1 MGSVGPRTELC
12 EQGRDTLAVQC
23 TMRAVIKVL
32 AILVPWLALTSSR
45 PSVVDLSTLSL
56 DARED
61 LNGVWRKHFDAAEE
75 TNSIGDAPSLSFYR
89 NPSKDNNKNYI
100 FGHKTTDSSA
110 ESFLNHAEASNG
122 FGTKLGRFSYID
134 ANGKKVETHYK
145 ATPGKGIQMMTNNLP
160 QETEAVREAKDK
172 FFSEFNARRKLH
184 AQQKQD
190 KSIVLKST
198 AVESGKTRKPST
210 AIVPQVPEDTPE
222 VRRAKD
228 QFFKEFNARKA
239 LHAKQRQGKEEDASM
254 ATHDE
259 EEMDESE
266 ASLKENDEEEEEGDD
281 EEDDEEEE
289 DSEEEDEEEDS
300 DEEDEDSSSSS
311 SSSSEEDEEED
322 DDVNGSSGLTVSGEG
337 EEDDSSSSSS
347 SSSSEEDDEEE
358 SDEEED
364 SEEEDEEDEDE
375 EDSEEED
382 SEEDDEEEDSSSSSS
397 SSSSSEEGS
406 EEESGEEDDDDD
418 EDEKED
424 EDEEEDEGEED
435 ESVLL
440 MRYEKDFGKR
450 NNVIQSN
457 DAESDGTEEKMT
469 KSSAVSSQTESP
481 TPQSTVSTTTPA
493 PTTTAA
499 PKRSGIRSQ
508 YRLSVNHNP
517 GNSIKLRAT
526 DVKPFTTNSGTL
538 PSRVVVVSRKMLENR
553 I

>member
-32 AILVPWLALTSSR
+32 AILVAWLALTSSR

-75 TNSIGDAPSLSFYR
+75 TNSIDDAPSLSFYR

-184 AQQKQD
+184 AQQKQE
-190 KSIVLKST
+190 KSIILKST
-198 AVESGKTRKPST
+198 AGESGKTRKPST

-266 ASLKENDEEEEEGDD
+266 ASLKENDEEEENEEGDGDEEEEEDNGDEEEDEEEEEGDD
-281 EEDDEEEE
+281 EEDD
-289 DSEEEDEEEDS
+289 DDEEEDS

-337 EEDDSSSSSS
+337 EEDDSSFSSS

-364 SEEEDEEDEDE
+364 SEEE
-375 EDSEEED
+375 
-382 SEEDDEEEDSSSSSS
+382 
-397 SSSSSEEGS
+397 GS
-406 EEESGEEDDDDD
+406 VMEM
-418 EDEKED
+418 KRKTMAMKK
-424 EDEEEDEGEED
+424 
-435 ESVLL
+435 
-440 MRYEKDFGKR
+440 MRRKKKG
-450 NNVIQSN
+450 
-457 DAESDGTEEKMT
+457 MM
-469 KSSAVSSQTESP
+469 
-481 TPQSTVSTTTPA
+481 
-493 PTTTAA
+493 
-499 PKRSGIRSQ
+499 
-508 YRLSVNHNP
+508 
-517 GNSIKLRAT
+517 
-526 DVKPFTTNSGTL
+526 
-538 PSRVVVVSRKMLENR
+538 RKMMKRKR
-553 I
+553 IQKKKMKKRIPMRKMKIVA

>member
-239 LHAKQRQGKEEDASM
+239 LHAKQRQGKEEEENEEGDG
-254 ATHDE
+254 DE
-259 EEMDESE
+259 EEDNGDEE
-266 ASLKENDEEEEEGDD
+266 DEEEEEGDD

-337 EEDDSSSSSS
+337 EEDDSSFSSS

-364 SEEEDEEDEDE
+364 NDEE
-375 EDSEEED
+375 
-382 SEEDDEEEDSSSSSS
+382 
-397 SSSSSEEGS
+397 
-406 EEESGEEDDDDD
+406 
-418 EDEKED
+418 ED
-424 EDEEEDEGEED
+424 EDEEEDGEEEEGEEEEED
-435 ESVLL
+435 E
-440 MRYEKDFGKR
+440 
-450 NNVIQSN
+450 
-457 DAESDGTEEKMT
+457 EE
-469 KSSAVSSQTESP
+469 
-481 TPQSTVSTTTPA
+481 
-493 PTTTAA
+493 
-499 PKRSGIRSQ
+499 G
-508 YRLSVNHNP
+508 
-517 GNSIKLRAT
+517 
-526 DVKPFTTNSGTL
+526 
-538 PSRVVVVSRKMLENR
+538 
-553 I
+553 

>member
-75 TNSIGDAPSLSFYR
+75 TNSIDDAPSLSFYR

-184 AQQKQD
+184 AQQKQE
-190 KSIVLKST
+190 KSIILKST
-198 AVESGKTRKPST
+198 AGESGKTRKPST
-210 AIVPQVPEDTPE
+210 AMAPQVPEDTPE

-239 LHAKQRQGKEEDASM
+239 LHAKQRQGKEEDVSM
-254 ATHDE
+254 ATHE
-259 EEMDESE
+259 EEEE
-266 ASLKENDEEEEEGDD
+266 DEEEEDD
-281 EEDDEEEE
+281 EEEDEEDEEDEDEEDSEEEDSEEDDEEDEEEE

-322 DDVNGSSGLTVSGEG
+322 DDVNGSSGLTVSE
-337 EEDDSSSSSS
+337 
-347 SSSSEEDDEEE
+347 
-358 SDEEED
+358 
-364 SEEEDEEDEDE
+364 
-375 EDSEEED
+375 
-382 SEEDDEEEDSSSSSS
+382 
-397 SSSSSEEGS
+397 
-406 EEESGEEDDDDD
+406 
-418 EDEKED
+418 
-424 EDEEEDEGEED
+424 
-435 ESVLL
+435 
-440 MRYEKDFGKR
+440 
-450 NNVIQSN
+450 
-457 DAESDGTEEKMT
+457 
-469 KSSAVSSQTESP
+469 
-481 TPQSTVSTTTPA
+481 
-493 PTTTAA
+493 
-499 PKRSGIRSQ
+499 
-508 YRLSVNHNP
+508 
-517 GNSIKLRAT
+517 
-526 DVKPFTTNSGTL
+526 
-538 PSRVVVVSRKMLENR
+538 
-553 I
+553 

>member
-75 TNSIGDAPSLSFYR
+75 TNSIDDAPSLSFYR

-184 AQQKQD
+184 AQQKQE
-190 KSIVLKST
+190 KSIILKST
-198 AVESGKTRKPST
+198 AGESGKTRKPST
-210 AIVPQVPEDTPE
+210 AMAPQVPEDTPE

-239 LHAKQRQGKEEDASM
+239 LHAKQRQGKEEDVSM

-259 EEMDESE
+259 EETDESE
-266 ASLKENDEEEEEGDD
+266 ASLKEDD
-281 EEDDEEEE
+281 
-289 DSEEEDEEEDS
+289 EEDS

-364 SEEEDEEDEDE
+364 SEEEGSEEEDEDE
-375 EDSEEED
+375 D
-382 SEEDDEEEDSSSSSS
+382 DDEE
-397 SSSSSEEGS
+397 
-406 EEESGEEDDDDD
+406 
-418 EDEKED
+418 ED
-424 EDEEEDEGEED
+424 EDEEEDGEEEEGEEEEEDEEEGEEEEGEED
-435 ESVLL
+435 E
-440 MRYEKDFGKR
+440 
-450 NNVIQSN
+450 
-457 DAESDGTEEKMT
+457 EE
-469 KSSAVSSQTESP
+469 
-481 TPQSTVSTTTPA
+481 
-493 PTTTAA
+493 
-499 PKRSGIRSQ
+499 G
-508 YRLSVNHNP
+508 
-517 GNSIKLRAT
+517 
-526 DVKPFTTNSGTL
+526 
-538 PSRVVVVSRKMLENR
+538 
-553 I
+553 

>member
-134 ANGKKVETHYK
+134 A
-145 ATPGKGIQMMTNNLP
+145 
-160 QETEAVREAKDK
+160 KDK

-266 ASLKENDEEEEEGDD
+266 ASLKENDEEEENEEGDGD
-281 EEDDEEEE
+281 EEEEEDNGDEEEDEEEE
-289 DSEEEDEEEDS
+289 DSEEEEEDS

-322 DDVNGSSGLTVSGEG
+322 DDVNG
-337 EEDDSSSSSS
+337 
-347 SSSSEEDDEEE
+347 
-358 SDEEED
+358 
-364 SEEEDEEDEDE
+364 
-375 EDSEEED
+375 
-382 SEEDDEEEDSSSSSS
+382 
-397 SSSSSEEGS
+397 
-406 EEESGEEDDDDD
+406 
-418 EDEKED
+418 
-424 EDEEEDEGEED
+424 
-435 ESVLL
+435 
-440 MRYEKDFGKR
+440 
-450 NNVIQSN
+450 
-457 DAESDGTEEKMT
+457 
-469 KSSAVSSQTESP
+469 
-481 TPQSTVSTTTPA
+481 
-493 PTTTAA
+493 
-499 PKRSGIRSQ
+499 
-508 YRLSVNHNP
+508 
-517 GNSIKLRAT
+517 
-526 DVKPFTTNSGTL
+526 
-538 PSRVVVVSRKMLENR
+538 
-553 I
+553 